1 MRRIRCSHIWR
12 KARCNRLR
20 TLRCWR
26 NVSSVRMRTMWARRF
41 RATNRRASPARH
53 NARKDRAATPSCS
66 ISRTV
71 TSSASVTP
79 TWRRPRPRRCLS
91 THGSTVTTSKPNS
104 SKSEIRGRPGQMKPR
119 KWKTLKSD
127 VAYSTPIFDLHRR
140 RSTHARRGER
150 DFFILEAPNWVNII
164 PLAKNGD
171 VVMIRQW
178 RHGISEFTLEVPG
191 GMVDPEDPSPMDAA
205 RREMIEETGFDSD
218 AIVALGKVHPNPAI
232 QGNICFSFLAENVRQ
247 VERVVSAGDEETE
260 VELVPMREIRG
271 LIASGKVMHALT
283 IAAFSLLHVYN
294 TPPKR
299 PRKKYPRPFA
309 DLCLC

>member
-1 MRRIRCSHIWR
+1 MRRILCSRTWLKAQCNRSRMLRCS
-12 KARCNRLR
+12 
-20 TLRCWR
+20 R
-26 NVSSVRMRTMWARRF
+26 NVSSVRTRTRLARRS
-41 RATNRRASPARH
+41 RATNGRASRAPR
-53 NARKDRAATPSCS
+53 NARRDRAATPSCS
-66 ISRTV
+66 ISPTVMSSENATRTC
-71 TSSASVTP
+71 
-79 TWRRPRPRRCLS
+79 RRPRPLRCRR
-91 THGSTVTTSKPNS
+91 TPGSTGTTSKPNS

-191 GMVDPEDPSPMDAA
+191 GMVDPEDPTPMHAA
-205 RREMIEETGFDSD
+205 RREMVEETGFDSD

-247 VERVVSAGDEETE
+247 VERVVSIGDEETE
-260 VELVPMREIRG
+260 VVMVPMHEIRG

-283 IAAFSLLHVYN
+283 IAAFSFLHVYN
-294 TPPKR
+294 PPPTKR
-299 PRKKYPRPFA
+299 LRKR
-309 DLCLC
+309 